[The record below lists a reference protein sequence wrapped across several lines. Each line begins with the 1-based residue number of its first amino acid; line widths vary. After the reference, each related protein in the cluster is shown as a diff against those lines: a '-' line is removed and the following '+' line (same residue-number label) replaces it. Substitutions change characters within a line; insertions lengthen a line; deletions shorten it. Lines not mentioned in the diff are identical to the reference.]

1 MPAWLFD
8 EQIPVLAKVG
18 DLIVRYDKK
27 TGDYCITQGLDFPIA
42 ERKGSENGQIL
53 TVDSKTLSGESLPRI
68 SCRFTYDPEG
78 KPLRYLYSVMN
89 ADATFNRIYHDFDA
103 DGQLDAVDLFKDG
116 KVIRYPLYDE
126 SVLEKI
132 SERDFPKEK
141 HPASKRR
148 ADTPV
153 AK

>member
-1 MPAWLFD
+1 
-8 EQIPVLAKVG
+8 VG
-18 DLIVRYDKK
+18 DLSIHYDKN
-27 TGDYCITQGLDFPIA
+27 TDDYCITQGLLDFPIA
-42 ERKGSENGQIL
+42 ERKVSENGQEL
-53 TVDSKTLSGESLPRI
+53 RVDSKTLSGEPLPRV
-68 SCRFTYDPEG
+68 SCLFKYDSEG

-103 DGQLDAVDLFKDG
+103 DGQLDAVDIFKDD
-116 KVIRYPLYDE
+116 KAIRYHIDE

-141 HPASKRR
+141 HPASKRT
-148 ADTPV
+148 ANTPV